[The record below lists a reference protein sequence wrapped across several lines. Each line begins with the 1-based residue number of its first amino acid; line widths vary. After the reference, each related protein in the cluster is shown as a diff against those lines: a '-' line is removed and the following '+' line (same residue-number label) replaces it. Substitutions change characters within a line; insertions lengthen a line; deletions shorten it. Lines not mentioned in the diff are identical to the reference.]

1 MGEYHKKERMDWEC
15 EYCGKLFK
23 TSEEC
28 DEHELNCKYKPL
40 RIKGNIKT
48 RFGVWEGFKFGVGFG
63 LGLLILGLVI
73 SAIITLF
80 GIKLLG
86 SILG

>member
-48 RFGVWEGFKFGVGFG
+48 RFGVWEGFKFGIG
-63 LGLLILGLVI
+63 LWLAMLFIG
-73 SAIITLF
+73 IITF
-80 GIKLLG
+80 FIFAALG
-86 SILG
+86 SNLIRSLF

>member
-1 MGEYHKKERMDWEC
+1 MDWEC

-63 LGLLILGLVI
+63 FALLIWG
-73 SAIITLF
+73 IITYIIITFLK
-80 GIKLLG
+80 IKLIE
-86 SILG
+86 SIFG